1 MGVAFM
7 DIQRLITQLTV
18 EEKAQ
23 LLTGDGGMLTHAVER
38 LGIPAKH
45 FADGPHGVR
54 HDKSENCTSFPN
66 LCCAAATFDT
76 DLLYDMGVALAKDCI
91 EHDVDMLLGPGI
103 NIKRYAACGRNFEYM
118 SEDPVVSGELGAA
131 YINGLQSLGVAAS
144 LKHYAVN
151 NQEKDRLSISVEVDE
166 RALRE
171 VYLKGF
177 EIAVKRSAPAS
188 IMCAYNKLCSVWCSE
203 NKFLLTDILKDEWGY
218 QGFVVSDWGAVQ
230 NTGRAVAA
238 GLDLQ
243 MPHNGNMVQHIRN
256 ALADG
261 TVTEEDIDRAV
272 ERFLTFA
279 LSEKA
284 EKGGYDRDEQHA
296 VARRVAAGGIVLLK
310 NDNAA
315 LPLRENKYKTVAVIG
330 EYGDAPLTHGQG
342 AAEVFP
348 HDEYVDSPLEELK
361 KALPN
366 CDFIYEKTYETR
378 SFSDVMLWPE
388 KGRFCDSIRDADI
401 VLMFVGAMESE
412 DSENFDRRTLELNP
426 NQEMFIDAA
435 ADMGKKV
442 VVVVQSGGAMIF
454 GRWQHRVDA
463 IVQMWLGGEAAGG
476 AIADVLT
483 GAVNPCG
490 RLPETF
496 PKKPR
501 ALDTG
506 NGLVVRY
513 DEGLAVGYRYYD
525 SHPEEI
531 AYPFGFGLSY
541 TSFEYRDAAL
551 TRDGE
556 NIHIS
561 LTLKNTGDLDGAEVV
576 QIYAAKPLSCVSRVP
591 KELIAFQKVFLHAG
605 EDTRVTVSVPVSSLA
620 YYNTALKRWVVEP
633 GAYDILLASSSQ
645 DVRETLTFVSDDA
658 APYTIQQVSEGMIG

>member
-1 MGVAFM
+1 M
-7 DIQRLITQLTV
+7 DIKSLIAQMTI

-76 DLLYDMGVALAKDCI
+76 ELLYEMGVALAKDCI

-171 VYLKGF
+171 IYLKGF

-188 IMCAYNKLCSVWCSE
+188 IMCAYNKLFSVWCSE

-243 MPHNGNMVQHIRN
+243 MPHNGNMVQHIRD

-261 TVTEEDIDRAV
+261 TVTEEQIDRSL
-272 ERFLTFA
+272 ERFLAFA

-296 VARRVAAGGIVLLK
+296 VARRVAANGVVLLK
-310 NDNAA
+310 NDRAV
-315 LPLRENKYKTVAVIG
+315 LPLRENKYKTVAVVG

-348 HDEYVDSPLEELK
+348 RDEYVDSPLEELK

-541 TSFEYRDAAL
+541 TRFEYRDAAL
-551 TRDGE
+551 IRDGE
-556 NIHIS
+556 NIHVS

-591 KELIAFQKVFLHAG
+591 KELIAFQKVFLQAG

-633 GAYDILLASSSQ
+633 GAYDILVASSSQ

>member
-1 MGVAFM
+1 M
-7 DIQRLITQLTV
+7 DIKSLIAQMTI

-23 LLTGDGGMLTHAVER
+23 LLTGDGGMLTHAIER
-38 LGIPAKH
+38 LGIPAKY

-76 DLLYDMGVALAKDCI
+76 ELLYEMGVALAKDCI

-118 SEDPVVSGELGAA
+118 SEDPVVAGELGAA

-171 VYLKGF
+171 IYLKGF

-188 IMCAYNKLCSVWCSE
+188 IMCAYNKLFSVWCSE
-203 NKFLLTDILKDEWGY
+203 NKFLLTDILKDEWDY

-243 MPHNGNMVQHIRN
+243 MPHNGNMVQHIRD

-261 TVTEEDIDRAV
+261 TVTEEQIDRSL
-272 ERFLTFA
+272 ERFLAFA

-296 VARRVAAGGIVLLK
+296 VARRVAANGVVLLK
-310 NDNAA
+310 NDRAV
-315 LPLRENKYKTVAVIG
+315 LPLRENKYKTVAVVG

-348 HDEYVDSPLEELK
+348 RDEYVDSPLEELK
-361 KALPN
+361 KALPD

-388 KGRFCDSIRDADI
+388 KGRFCNFIRDADI

-556 NIHIS
+556 NIHVS

-576 QIYAAKPLSCVSRVP
+576 QIYVAKPLSCVSRVP
-591 KELIAFQKVFLHAG
+591 KELIAFQKVFLQAG
-605 EDTRVTVSVPVSSLA
+605 EDTRVSVSVPVSSLA

-633 GAYDILLASSSQ
+633 GAYDILLASSSR
-645 DVRETLTFVSDDA
+645 DIRETLTFVSDDA